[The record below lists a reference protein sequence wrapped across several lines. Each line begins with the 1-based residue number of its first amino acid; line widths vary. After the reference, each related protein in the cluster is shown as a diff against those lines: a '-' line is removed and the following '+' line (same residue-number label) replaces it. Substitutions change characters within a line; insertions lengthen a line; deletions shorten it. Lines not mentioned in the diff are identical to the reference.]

1 MAAQGDSRDEAQ
13 FLSGPSMWA
22 TPDGT
27 GGQKVPVVNLVWGT
41 RHTKL
46 TFGRFPHT
54 HHGRVQAPRAAL
66 GALFHHETPI
76 FPLLFG

>member
-13 FLSGPSMWA
+13 FLSGPSVWA
-22 TPDGT
+22 TPGDT
-27 GGQKVPVVNLVWGT
+27 GGQEVPVVNLVWGT

-46 TFGRFPHT
+46 TFGRFPHI
-54 HHGRVQAPRAAL
+54 HRRVQAPRAAL
-66 GALFHHETPI
+66 GALFCHETP